1 MTDMQILKVNQ
12 QKAFT
17 LLEVMAAIALISI
30 VLTSVYKMHF
40 QTIRMSEM
48 TRFYT
53 LAPMLARTKMAE
65 FDIKPQKDQDSGSGD
80 FGYEYPGYRWEIAVE
95 ETKVAVSS
103 NIDKKKSGSKD
114 SKKSEPDKSD
124 KSKTTKESAT
134 KKTGTAKVSEFDKKI
149 LMKKIDV
156 TVSLNNESRY
166 SFRTYR
172 LMTEEDG
179 KK

>member
-17 LLEVMAAIALISI
+17 LLEVMAALALISI

-103 NIDKKKSGSKD
+103 NIDKKKSGKNP
-114 SKKSEPDKSD
+114 KKSESDKAD
-124 KSKTTKESAT
+124 KSKTSKDSVP
-134 KKTGTAKVSEFDKKI
+134 KKTGAGKVSEFDKKI

>member
-1 MTDMQILKVNQ
+1 MQILKANQ

-17 LLEVMAAIALISI
+17 LLEVMAALALISI

-53 LAPMLARTKMAE
+53 LAPMLARSKMAE

-103 NIDKKKSGSKD
+103 SIDKKKSGKD
-114 SKKSEPDKSD
+114 AKKSEPDKAD
-124 KSKTTKESAT
+124 KSKTSDDSAP
-134 KKTGTAKVSEFDKKI
+134 KKTGTGKVSEFDKKI

-156 TVSLNNESRY
+156 TVTLNNESRY

-172 LMTEEDG
+172 LMTEEDA